1 MAYVITEG
9 CTKDGACVD
18 ACPVDCI
25 RPKKDDPAFEPAEM
39 LHINPEECIDCA
51 ACVPVCPV
59 SIIYALE
66 EVPEPLKQYAERNA
80 AYFAR

>member
-9 CTKDGACVD
+9 CTKDGACVE

-25 RPKKDDPAFEPAEM
+25 HPKKEDQAFEQEEM
-39 LHINPEECIDCA
+39 LHINPGECIDCA

-59 SIIYALE
+59 SIIFPAD
-66 EVPEPLKQYAERNA
+66 EVPENQQSYVERNA
-80 AYFAR
+80 AYFAK